1 MTKLELQKLKPLI
14 EKELT
19 FNEDSIQSKL
29 QELVIKRCFYLDIF
43 TKETTK
49 LKDLRLDKE
58 VLYGELYEK
67 IKFYSDIRREKRDEI
82 ESQMYKDPR
91 FFNICKEINF
101 QEEVVIYLENTLQNF
116 RDLGFQI
123 KNSIAHM
130 RFKAGLDF

>member
-58 VLYGELYEK
+58 VLYAELYDK
-67 IKFYSDIRREKRDEI
+67 IKFHSDIRREKRDEI
-82 ESQMYKDPR
+82 ESQMHKDPR